1 MGGCQPAELDCAAV
15 SDERPAADS
24 TASDKPFTYASY
36 LALDE
41 LLSLQRPESDEH
53 DEILFIVIH
62 QVYELWFKELLHEAD
77 WLSARLGQ
85 GDTGSAMHTLKR
97 ILTILKIAVAQ
108 LDILETMT
116 PREFLSFR
124 DRLASASGFQS
135 AQFRELEFALGHKRR
150 AMLEHFPEGSAWR
163 GKLESRWSAP
173 TVWDALLRYLAGR
186 GYAVPAAALGRD
198 VTAPIEADEG
208 VQQALL
214 EVYRGD
220 DLPSHLDSQLLERF
234 VDLDEGLQE
243 WRYRHVK
250 MVERTIGAR
259 PGTGGSAGAG
269 YLRTTLSQ
277 PFFPDLWAI
286 RTEL

>member
-1 MGGCQPAELDCAAV
+1 M
-15 SDERPAADS
+15 SDERSAEDPRGS
-24 TASDKPFTYASY
+24 EKPFTYASY

-77 WLSARLGQ
+77 WLAERLAE
-85 GDTGSAMHTLKR
+85 GDTGAAMHTLKR

-116 PREFLSFR
+116 PRDFLSFR

-150 AMLEHFPEGSAWR
+150 SMLEHFPAGTEWR
-163 GKLESRWSAP
+163 RRLEARWGAP
-173 TVWDALLRYLAGR
+173 TVWDALLGYLAAR
-186 GYAVPAAALGRD
+186 GYPVPEAALGRD
-198 VTAPIEADEG
+198 VTGSIVPDEG
-208 VQQALL
+208 VQRAVLA
-214 EVYRGD
+214 VYRRD
-220 DLPSHLDSQLLERF
+220 DLAAHLDSQLLERF

-250 MVERTIGAR
+250 MVQRTIGGR
-259 PGTGGSAGAG
+259 KGTGGSAGAS
-269 YLRTTLSQ
+269 YLKTTLDQ